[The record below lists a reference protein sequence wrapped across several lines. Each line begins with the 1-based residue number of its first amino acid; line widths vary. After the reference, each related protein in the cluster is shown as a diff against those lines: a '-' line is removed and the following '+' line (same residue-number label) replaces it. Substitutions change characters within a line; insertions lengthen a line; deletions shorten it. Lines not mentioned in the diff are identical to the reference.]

1 MNVVSADTL
10 AGVRS
15 LPTKPPDIV
24 NEFGFSSGQERVS
37 FRDKIL
43 DNWYKVEYG
52 GLHLISSS
60 CGCYGHLGRDCKVL
74 SSHGTISAKG
84 MVIDELRAK
93 TTRGDM
99 NSSNGFIV
107 QVVYPGIETKIDGDL
122 LIVAKVRKPKN
133 IKEQN

>member
-43 DNWYKVEYG
+43 GIQTPSSMRERVNLITDDSVFQELCYLWYDS
-52 GLHLISSS
+52 LII
-60 CGCYGHLGRDCKVL
+60 K
-74 SSHGTISAKG
+74 
-84 MVIDELRAK
+84 
-93 TTRGDM
+93 
-99 NSSNGFIV
+99 
-107 QVVYPGIETKIDGDL
+107 
-122 LIVAKVRKPKN
+122 LIGEN
-133 IKEQN
+133 IGYY